1 MRREGKSTL
10 LCRRT
15 RTRPLSLAASQPWP
29 AELGQPQRLVLESQ
43 PEGPEDQFLLR
54 DKHAYRLSDWYFLRR
69 IVMQDVLDLV
79 PLVDVVYSLFHH

>member
-1 MRREGKSTL
+1 M
-10 LCRRT
+10 
-15 RTRPLSLAASQPWP
+15 
-29 AELGQPQRLVLESQ
+29 LESQ

-54 DKHAYRLSDWYFLRR
+54 GKHAYRLSDWYFLRR

>member
-1 MRREGKSTL
+1 M
-10 LCRRT
+10 
-15 RTRPLSLAASQPWP
+15 
-29 AELGQPQRLVLESQ
+29 LESQ